1 MYKFLGNFPFDNE
14 INLNDFTFHSHKINK
29 HSDKDSVNAKSLGY
43 GDNTEMMKCWGE
55 DFPTWLNLYVDK
67 FPMVKVNANFQ
78 MQKPGCI
85 IPPHKDSFDMIKNK
99 GFTEKAYRILVCMND
114 WIFGQVIMVEDKI
127 ITNWKKGD
135 AYIWD
140 SEAIH
145 MSANG
150 SLENK
155 LTMIISGFYED
166 N

>member
-14 INLNDFTFHSHKINK
+14 INIEDFKFHSHKINQ
-29 HSDKDSVNAKSLGY
+29 HMDKDSVIAKSAGY

-55 DFPTWLNLYVDK
+55 DFPNWLSTYVDE
-67 FPMVKVNANFQ
+67 FPIDKVNANFQ

-85 IPPHKDSFDMIKNK
+85 IPPHRDSFDMIIEK
-99 GFTEKAYRILVCMND
+99 GYTRKPYRILVCMSE
-114 WIFGQVIMVEDKI
+114 WIFGQVIMVENTI
-127 ITNWKKGD
+127 LTNWKIGD
-135 AYIWD
+135 AWIWD

-150 SLENK
+150 SLDNK